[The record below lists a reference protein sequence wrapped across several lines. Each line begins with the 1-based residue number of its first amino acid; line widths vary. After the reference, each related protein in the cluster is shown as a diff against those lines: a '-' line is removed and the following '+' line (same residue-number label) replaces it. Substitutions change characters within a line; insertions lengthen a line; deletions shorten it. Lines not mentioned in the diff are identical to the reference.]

1 MSHHGIP
8 HDTHIIEPRSGLLV
22 RAWHYFFEMVGR
34 HLVAAAEV
42 EEITTADATDL
53 ATALVLVNELKDKF
67 NELTLALGREA

>member
-1 MSHHGIP
+1 MAHHGIP
-8 HDTHIIEPRSGLLV
+8 HDTHIVDPRSGLAT

>member
-1 MSHHGIP
+1 MAHHGIP

-53 ATALVLVNELKDKF
+53 ATALVLVNELKSKF
-67 NELTLALGREA
+67 NELTAALGREE